1 MKELRYSIVIIAVL
15 LPALL
20 FAQSVHIGDILCTDG
35 STVSPADYPT
45 SGRTAWGIVFYV
57 DDTDLHGWAVAL
69 TNQSSSSKWSDE
81 GHYGYDIP
89 ALSNMENARLAMH
102 DLNGRA
108 NTQVIRNQG
117 TGSQYPAAW
126 AVEYDN
132 GWYLPSA
139 GQLRYLF
146 SYYPEINASLQVVG
160 GAQFPLDGNYY
171 WWSSSEFSAYH
182 AYDMN
187 TSGSIGDY
195 VKDNR
200 SNYPPN
206 GIAVRQIRNFDITN
220 VEPATYHIGDLI
232 TNDDGSQGIL
242 FYVNADQ
249 SEGWM
254 VALDDNST
262 SVTWGNGDVPS
273 LNNQTCS
280 SPYGLLLNETDGFAN
295 TVVIRDHQN
304 GMNTAANA
312 VDYEHDWYLPTAGQ
326 LSKLFGALPF
336 IEDELQAHG
345 HTLEY
350 AEYWSS
356 SEANADEAFAVS
368 FRPASNVRA
377 GGFIRSDK
385 GQNYHVRAI
394 RNLALAP
401 IPTVGEIATP
411 ASICED
417 EVLTLQIPETQFA
430 TSQGWQLSPTLDFD
444 NPIPYEGEPLDSSY
458 DGWFIRYFVTNDY
471 GTDYSNIVSITVL
484 PLPEAIPEI
493 VGPQEVYVSTNTVL
507 GLYDYSIDSV
517 QFATHYEW
525 ALEGANWPM
534 DTTSTYCTLL
544 AATPVTATLKA
555 TAWNGCGYTEQ
566 QIVIHAGF
574 FDVNENQ
581 ALPVAVYPNPARDKV
596 FIETEGIV
604 RVRLYDILGQCL
616 IEKEGRN
623 NDKLEI
629 NINNLIPAIYTIEIL
644 AEQGRIIRK
653 LDVTH

>member
-1 MKELRYSIVIIAVL
+1 MRLRVFLILFILTPMFA
-15 LPALL
+15 
-20 FAQSVHIGDILCTDG
+20 FAQAVSIGDILCTDG
-35 STVSPADYPT
+35 SIVCAVDFPT

-69 TNQSSSSKWSDE
+69 HNQSSSIKWSSSE
-81 GHYGYDIP
+81 YYGYNIP
-89 ALSNMENARLAMH
+89 TLVNYANARSAMH
-102 DLNGRA
+102 NLDGSQ
-108 NTQVIRNQG
+108 NTGIIRNA
-117 TGSQYPAAW
+117 GSSTHFPAAW
-126 AVEYDN
+126 AVDYDN

-139 GQLRYLF
+139 AQLRYMY

-160 GAQFPLDGNYY
+160 GSQFPLEGNYY
-171 WWSSSEFSAYH
+171 WWSSTECSSYH

-187 TSGSIGDY
+187 AGGSIGDY
-195 VKDNR
+195 VKDNHT
-200 SNYPPN
+200 NYPPN
-206 GIAVRQIRNFDITN
+206 GIAVRQIIDFNIPN
-220 VEPATYHIGDLI
+220 PVPATYHIGDLI

-242 FYVNADQ
+242 FYVSPDQ
-249 SEGWM
+249 TEGWM
-254 VALDDNST
+254 VALDDDTT
-262 SVTWGNGDVPS
+262 SVSWGNGDVPS
-273 LNNQTCS
+273 LTNQTCP
-280 SPYGLLLNETDGFAN
+280 SPFGLLLNETDGFAN
-295 TVVIRDHQN
+295 TGIIRDSQN

-312 VDYEHDWYLPTAGQ
+312 VDYQHGWYLPTAGQ

-336 IEDELQAHG
+336 IEDALQTHG
-345 HTLEY
+345 HSLEY

-368 FRPASNVRA
+368 FRPANNVRA

-385 GQNYHVRAI
+385 GQNYHVRAV
-394 RNLALAP
+394 RNLLLAP
-401 IPTVGEIATP
+401 IPTVGEIETP
-411 ASICED
+411 ASICENG
-417 EVLTLQIPETQFA
+417 VLTLQTPETQFA
-430 TSQGWQLSPTLDFD
+430 TSEGWQLSPTIDFD
-444 NPIPYEGEPLDSSY
+444 HPTPYHGEPLDSSY

-484 PLPEAIPEI
+484 PFPEAIPEI

-507 GLYDYSIDSV
+507 GLYDYSVDSV

-525 ALEGANWPM
+525 VLEGANWPM
-534 DTTSTYCTLL
+534 DTIGTHCTLM
-544 AATPVTATLKA
+544 ATTPVTATLKA

>member
-1 MKELRYSIVIIAVL
+1 MRLH
-15 LPALL
+15 ALL
-20 FAQSVHIGDILCTDG
+20 ILLVLAPMLAFSQAVHIGDILCTDG
-35 STVSPADYPT
+35 SIVSREAFLG
-45 SGRTAWGIVFYV
+45 SGRTAEGIVFYV
-57 DDTDLHGWAVAL
+57 NASDSGGWVVAL
-69 TNQSSSSKWSDE
+69 DNQSNDIKWSSDNN
-81 GHYGYDIP
+81 YGYNIP
-89 ALSNMENARLAMH
+89 DLDNYGDARAAML
-102 DLNGRA
+102 DLNGRE
-108 NTQVIRNQG
+108 NTGIIRSHGN
-117 TGSQYPAAW
+117 SNDFPAAW
-126 AVEYDN
+126 AVDYDN
-132 GWYLPSA
+132 GWYLPSG
-139 GQLRYLF
+139 GQLRYLY
-146 SYYPEINASLQVVG
+146 SYAPEINASLQMVG
-160 GAQFPLDGNYY
+160 GTLLPYHGNNY
-171 WWSSSEFSAYH
+171 WWSSTEHSGYH
-182 AYDMN
+182 AFDMN
-187 TSGSIGDY
+187 TGGSLGDY
-195 VKDNR
+195 VKNNQ
-200 SNYPPN
+200 SNYPPS
-206 GIAVRQIRNFDITN
+206 GIGVRQIKDFTIANP
-220 VEPATYHIGDLI
+220 VHPTYHIGDLI
-232 TNDDGSQGIL
+232 INDDGTRGIL
-242 FYVNADQ
+242 FYLTPDQ
-249 SEGWM
+249 SDGWM
-254 VALDDNST
+254 VALNDVST
-262 SVTWGNGDVPS
+262 SVPWGNGDVPG
-273 LNNQTCS
+273 LTNQTCS
-280 SPYGLLLNETDGFAN
+280 TPYGSLLDETDGFAN
-295 TVVIRDHQN
+295 TGILRGHQN
-304 GMNTAANA
+304 GQNTAANV
-312 VDYEHDWYLPTAGQ
+312 VDYEHGWYLPTAGQ

-336 IEDELQAHG
+336 VENPLLAHG
-345 HTLEY
+345 STLAH

-430 TSQGWQLSPTLDFD
+430 TTEGWQLSPTIDFD
-444 NPIPYEGEPLDSSY
+444 HPTPYHGEPLDSSY